1 MNVSLIKL
9 FDLSMV
15 VPCACALT
23 LICRGVFLFN
33 KKVALLLNCFYP
45 KRNHKLKQEADTMAN
60 ALLEDLKWR
69 GLVYQQTDESGI
81 EEILNKEQVTLYC
94 GADPTADSLHIGH
107 LLPFLTLRRFQEHG
121 HRPLVLIGGGT
132 GMIGDPSGKS
142 EERKL
147 QTEDQVED
155 NVQGISNQMHKIFE
169 FGTEKGAKLVNNKD
183 WLGQISLIDFLRDY
197 GKHVGVNYMLA
208 KDSIQTRL
216 EHGISFT
223 EFTYT
228 ILQAIDFGHLN
239 KTFNCK
245 IQVGG
250 SDQWGNIT
258 SGIELMRRMY
268 GQTEAYGLTI
278 PLVVKSDGKKFGKT
292 EGGAVWLDASKTSPY
307 EFYQFWINTTDD
319 DVIKFLKYF
328 TFLEKEEIEA
338 LEKSLN
344 EAPHLREAQKALAEN
359 VTRFIHGQAAL
370 DDAIRISKALFAGD
384 LQSLSAMELKEGFK
398 DVPQVELN
406 HETTNI
412 VEAIVESGISS
423 SKRQARED
431 VNNGAIYINGV
442 RQQDV
447 NYELTNED
455 KIEDEFTIIR
465 RGKKKY
471 FMVNYK

>member
-1 MNVSLIKL
+1 
-9 FDLSMV
+9 
-15 VPCACALT
+15 
-23 LICRGVFLFN
+23 
-33 KKVALLLNCFYP
+33 
-45 KRNHKLKQEADTMAN
+45 MAN
-60 ALLEDLKWR
+60 ALIEDLQWR
-69 GLVYQQTDESGI
+69 GLIYQQTDEANL
-81 EEILNKEQVTLYC
+81 EALLNKEQVSLYC

-107 LLPFLTLRRFQEHG
+107 LLPFLTLRRFQNHG
-121 HRPLVLIGGGT
+121 HRPIVLLGGGT

-142 EERKL
+142 EERAL
-147 QTEDQVED
+147 QTEEQVEQ
-155 NVQGISNQMHKIFE
+155 NVAGIAQQMHKLFE
-169 FGTEKGAKLVNNKD
+169 FETEKGAQLVNNKD
-183 WLGQISLIDFLRDY
+183 WLGKISLIDFLRDY

-208 KDSIQTRL
+208 KDSIQSRL
-216 EHGISFT
+216 ENGISFT

-239 KTFNCK
+239 QTYNCK
-245 IQVGG
+245 VQVGG

-278 PLVVKSDGKKFGKT
+278 PLVVKSDGKKFGKS
-292 EGGAVWLDASKTSPY
+292 EGGAIWLDSAKTSPY
-307 EFYQFWINTTDD
+307 EFYQFWINTSDD

-328 TFLEKEEIEA
+328 TFLEHSEIER
-338 LEKSLN
+338 LEQSLQ

-359 VTRFIHGQAAL
+359 VTAFIHGEDAL
-370 DDAIRISKALFAGD
+370 NDAIRISQALFSGD
-384 LQSLSAMELKEGFK
+384 LKSLSSQELKEGFK
-398 DVPQVELN
+398 DVPQVTLS
-406 HETTNI
+406 HDTTNI

-431 VNNGAIYINGV
+431 VTNGAIYINGE

-447 NYELTNED
+447 GYTFTAAD
-455 KIEDEFTIIR
+455 KIDNEFTIIR

>member
-1 MNVSLIKL
+1 
-9 FDLSMV
+9 
-15 VPCACALT
+15 
-23 LICRGVFLFN
+23 
-33 KKVALLLNCFYP
+33 
-45 KRNHKLKQEADTMAN
+45 MAN

-155 NVQGISNQMHKIFE
+155 NVQGISKQMHKIFE
-169 FGTEKGAKLVNNKD
+169 FGNEKGAKLVNNKD

-384 LQSLSAMELKEGFK
+384 LQSLSAVELKERFK
-398 DVPQVELN
+398 DVPQVDLN

>member
-1 MNVSLIKL
+1 M
-9 FDLSMV
+9 
-15 VPCACALT
+15 T
-23 LICRGVFLFN
+23 
-33 KKVALLLNCFYP
+33 
-45 KRNHKLKQEADTMAN
+45 N

-69 GLVYQQTDESGI
+69 GLIYQQTDESGI
-81 EEILNKEQVTLYC
+81 ENILNKEQVTLYC

-142 EERKL
+142 EERTL
-147 QTEDQVED
+147 QTEAHVET
-155 NVQGISNQMHKIFE
+155 NVQGIYKQMHKIFE
-169 FGTEKGAKLVNNKD
+169 FDTEKGAKLVNNKD
-183 WLGQISLIDFLRDY
+183 WLGQISLIDFFFFFC
-197 GKHVGVNYMLA
+197 KHVGVNYMLCI
-208 KDSIQTRL
+208 DSIQTRL
-216 EHGISFT
+216 EHGISYT

-239 KTFNCK
+239 RTYNCK
-245 IQVGG
+245 VQVGG

-292 EGGAVWLDASKTSPY
+292 EGGAVWLDAAKTSPY

-328 TFLEKEEIEA
+328 TFLEQEEIEA

-359 VTRFIHGQAAL
+359 VTRFIHGQDAL
-370 DDAIRISKALFAGD
+370 DDAIRISQALFAGD
-384 LQSLSAMELKEGFK
+384 LQSLSASELKEGFK
-398 DVPQVELN
+398 DVPQVELSS
-406 HETTNI
+406 ETRNI
-412 VEAIVESGISS
+412 VEIIVETGISS

-431 VNNGAIYINGV
+431 VNNGAIYINGI

-455 KIEDEFTIIR
+455 KIENEFTIIR

>member
-1 MNVSLIKL
+1 M
-9 FDLSMV
+9 
-15 VPCACALT
+15 T
-23 LICRGVFLFN
+23 
-33 KKVALLLNCFYP
+33 
-45 KRNHKLKQEADTMAN
+45 N

-69 GLVYQQTDESGI
+69 GLIYQQTDESGI
-81 EEILNKEQVTLYC
+81 ENILNKEQVTLYC

-142 EERKL
+142 EERTL
-147 QTEDQVED
+147 QTEAQVET
-155 NVQGISNQMHKIFE
+155 NVQGIYKQMHKIFE
-169 FGTEKGAKLVNNKD
+169 FDTEKGAKLVNNKD
-183 WLGQISLIDFLRDY
+183 WLGQISLIGFLRDY
-197 GKHVGVNYMLA
+197 VKHLGGNYMLG

-216 EHGISFT
+216 EHGISYT

-239 KTFNCK
+239 RTYNCK
-245 IQVGG
+245 VQVGG

-292 EGGAVWLDASKTSPY
+292 EGGAVWLDAAKTSPY

-328 TFLEKEEIEA
+328 TFLEQEEIEA

-359 VTRFIHGQAAL
+359 VTRFIHGQDAL
-370 DDAIRISKALFAGD
+370 DDAIRISQALFAGD
-384 LQSLSAMELKEGFK
+384 LQSLSASELKEGFK
-398 DVPQVELN
+398 DVPQVELSS
-406 HETTNI
+406 ETRNI
-412 VEAIVESGISS
+412 VEIIVETGISS

-431 VNNGAIYINGV
+431 VNNGAIYINGI

-455 KIEDEFTIIR
+455 KIENEFTIIR

>member
-1 MNVSLIKL
+1 M
-9 FDLSMV
+9 
-15 VPCACALT
+15 T
-23 LICRGVFLFN
+23 
-33 KKVALLLNCFYP
+33 
-45 KRNHKLKQEADTMAN
+45 N
-60 ALLEDLKWR
+60 ALIEDLKWR
-69 GLVYQQTDESGI
+69 GLIYQQTDEAGI
-81 EEILNKEQVTLYC
+81 EELLNKKQVTLYC

-121 HRPLVLIGGGT
+121 HRPIVLIGGGT

-142 EERKL
+142 EERVL
-147 QTEDQVED
+147 QTEEQVEA
-155 NVQGISNQMHKIFE
+155 NVQGISNQMHKLFE
-169 FGTEKGAKLVNNKD
+169 FGTDKGAVLVNNKD
-183 WLGQISLIDFLRDY
+183 WLGQISLISFLRDY
-197 GKHVGVNYMLA
+197 GKHVGVNYMLG

-216 EHGISFT
+216 EHGISYT

-239 KTFNCK
+239 RELNCK

-278 PLVVKSDGKKFGKT
+278 PLVTKSDGKKFGKS
-292 EGGAVWLDASKTSPY
+292 ESGAIWLDADKTSPY
-307 EFYQFWINTTDD
+307 EFYQFWINQSDE

-328 TFLEKEEIEA
+328 TFLSKEEIDQ
-338 LEKSLN
+338 LEQSKE
-344 EAPHLREAQKALAEN
+344 EAPHKREAQKALAEN
-359 VTRFIHGQAAL
+359 VTRFIHGEDAL
-370 DDAIRISKALFAGD
+370 NDAIRISQALFSGD
-384 LQSLSAMELKEGFK
+384 LKSLSAKELKEGFK
-398 DVPQVELN
+398 DVPQVELSKD
-406 HETTNI
+406 TTNI
-412 VEAIVESGISS
+412 IDALIETGIGS

-447 NYELTNED
+447 NYELTDED
-455 KIEDEFTIIR
+455 KIEGAFTIIR

>member
-1 MNVSLIKL
+1 M
-9 FDLSMV
+9 
-15 VPCACALT
+15 T
-23 LICRGVFLFN
+23 
-33 KKVALLLNCFYP
+33 
-45 KRNHKLKQEADTMAN
+45 N

-69 GLVYQQTDESGI
+69 GLIYQQTDESGI
-81 EEILNKEQVTLYC
+81 ENILNKEQVTLYC

-142 EERKL
+142 EERTL
-147 QTEDQVED
+147 QTEAQVET
-155 NVQGISNQMHKIFE
+155 NVQGIYKQMHKIFE
-169 FGTEKGAKLVNNKD
+169 FDTEKGAKLVNNKD

-197 GKHVGVNYMLA
+197 GKHVGVNYMLG

-216 EHGISFT
+216 EHGISYT

-239 KTFNCK
+239 RTYNCK
-245 IQVGG
+245 VQVGG

-292 EGGAVWLDASKTSPY
+292 EGGAVWLDAAKTSPY

-328 TFLEKEEIEA
+328 TFLEQEEIEA

-359 VTRFIHGQAAL
+359 VTRFIHGQDAL
-370 DDAIRISKALFAGD
+370 DDAIRISQALFAGD
-384 LQSLSAMELKEGFK
+384 LQSLSASELKEGFK
-398 DVPQVELN
+398 DVPQVELSS
-406 HETTNI
+406 ETRNI
-412 VEAIVESGISS
+412 VEIIVETGISS

-431 VNNGAIYINGV
+431 VNNGAIYINGI

-455 KIEDEFTIIR
+455 KIENEFTIIR
-465 RGKKKY
+465 RGKNKY

>member
-1 MNVSLIKL
+1 M
-9 FDLSMV
+9 
-15 VPCACALT
+15 T
-23 LICRGVFLFN
+23 
-33 KKVALLLNCFYP
+33 
-45 KRNHKLKQEADTMAN
+45 N
-60 ALLEDLKWR
+60 ALIEDLKWR
-69 GLVYQQTDESGI
+69 GLIYQQTDEAGI
-81 EEILNKEQVTLYC
+81 EELLNKEQVTLYC

-121 HRPLVLIGGGT
+121 HRPIVLIGGGT

-142 EERKL
+142 EERVL
-147 QTEDQVED
+147 QTEEQVEA
-155 NVQGISNQMHKIFE
+155 NVQGISNQMHKLFE
-169 FGTEKGAKLVNNKD
+169 FGTDKGAVLVNNKD
-183 WLGQISLIDFLRDY
+183 WLGQISLISFLRDY
-197 GKHVGVNYMLA
+197 GKHVGVNYMLG

-216 EHGISFT
+216 EHGISYT

-239 KTFNCK
+239 RELNCK

-278 PLVVKSDGKKFGKT
+278 PLVTKSDGKKFGKS
-292 EGGAVWLDASKTSPY
+292 ESGAVWLDADKTSPY
-307 EFYQFWINTTDD
+307 EFYQFWINQSDE

-328 TFLEKEEIEA
+328 TFLSKEEIDQLEQYKEA
-338 LEKSLN
+338 
-344 EAPHLREAQKALAEN
+344 APHKREAQKALAEN
-359 VTRFIHGQAAL
+359 VTRFIHGEDAL
-370 DDAIRISKALFAGD
+370 NDAIRISQALFSGD
-384 LQSLSAMELKEGFK
+384 LKSLSAKELKEGFK
-398 DVPQVELN
+398 DVPQVELSKD
-406 HETTNI
+406 TTNI
-412 VEAIVESGISS
+412 IDALIETGIGS

-431 VNNGAIYINGV
+431 VNNGAIYINGE

-447 NYELTNED
+447 NYALTDED
-455 KIEDEFTIIR
+455 KIEGAFTIIR

>member
-1 MNVSLIKL
+1 
-9 FDLSMV
+9 
-15 VPCACALT
+15 
-23 LICRGVFLFN
+23 
-33 KKVALLLNCFYP
+33 
-45 KRNHKLKQEADTMAN
+45 MAN

-147 QTEDQVED
+147 QTEDQVEI

-169 FGTEKGAKLVNNKD
+169 FGSEKGAKLVNNKD

-239 KTFNCK
+239 KTYNCK

-292 EGGAVWLDASKTSPY
+292 EGGAVWLDAAKTSPY
-307 EFYQFWINTTDD
+307 EFYQFWINTTDE

-328 TFLEKEEIEA
+328 TFIEKEEIEA

-370 DDAIRISKALFAGD
+370 DDALRISKALFAGD
-384 LQSLSAMELKEGFK
+384 LQSLSATELKEGFK

-406 HETTNI
+406 QETTNI
-412 VEAIVESGISS
+412 VEAIVEVGISS

-431 VNNGAIYINGV
+431 VNNGAIYINGI

-447 NYELTNED
+447 NYALTNDD

>member
-1 MNVSLIKL
+1 
-9 FDLSMV
+9 
-15 VPCACALT
+15 
-23 LICRGVFLFN
+23 
-33 KKVALLLNCFYP
+33 
-45 KRNHKLKQEADTMAN
+45 MAN
-60 ALLEDLKWR
+60 ALIEDLQWR
-69 GLVYQQTDESGI
+69 GLIYQQTDEANL
-81 EEILNKEQVTLYC
+81 EALLNKEQVSLYC

-107 LLPFLTLRRFQEHG
+107 LLPFLTLRRFQNHG
-121 HRPLVLIGGGT
+121 HRPIVLIGGGT

-142 EERKL
+142 EERVL
-147 QTEDQVED
+147 QTEEQVEQ
-155 NVQGISNQMHKIFE
+155 NVAGIAQQMHKLFE
-169 FGTEKGAKLVNNKD
+169 FDTDKGAQLVNNKD
-183 WLGQISLIDFLRDY
+183 WLGKISLIDFLRDY

-208 KDSIQTRL
+208 KDSIQSRL
-216 EHGISFT
+216 ENGISYT

-239 KTFNCK
+239 QTYNCK
-245 IQVGG
+245 VQVGG

-278 PLVVKSDGKKFGKT
+278 PLVVKSDGKKFGKS
-292 EGGAVWLDASKTSPY
+292 EGGAIWLDAAKTSPY
-307 EFYQFWINTTDD
+307 EFYQFWINTSDD

-328 TFLEKEEIEA
+328 TFLEHSEIDR
-338 LEKSLN
+338 LEQSLQ

-359 VTRFIHGQAAL
+359 VTAFIHGEDAL
-370 DDAIRISKALFAGD
+370 NDAIRISQALFSGD
-384 LQSLSAMELKEGFK
+384 LKSLSSQELKEGFK
-398 DVPQVELN
+398 DVPQVTIS
-406 HETTNI
+406 HDTTNI

-431 VNNGAIYINGV
+431 VTNGAIYINGE

-447 NYELTNED
+447 GYTFTAAD
-455 KIEDEFTIIR
+455 KIDNEFTIIR